1 MENAAP
7 LAPLPESVETILAT
21 RLDGLGDIVLGTM
34 LLSGLHRR
42 WPGATITLL
51 VRPQLIGVGAVLPDW
66 VRILPLPFDP
76 RAPVGE
82 CETEIV
88 EKFRAFAPLC
98 RADVAVIAEYNRTW
112 AGEIA
117 VGLSGA
123 AHVMAFDG
131 PTGLNLS
138 HQEICAQ
145 LRVDPSQAGWQLISA
160 AAEEREPG
168 KYVKFLDALGID
180 GKSCAPELVVREDDR
195 GRAEAQWGDVGLIPG
210 ETIVCFPS
218 SGEGLARSLE
228 PAVWARWIAHLTT
241 RRPVVL
247 LGGTSDASVLDAIAE
262 CGPPGGVRRMLVPA
276 DDTGLLAAVLEK
288 AGAYVGMDTGPMHV
302 AATLGVPTLGVFGG
316 GHCAERFLPVGPRAA
331 AVRMPL
337 GCYGCDWHC
346 PFDSRLCIKNIPED
360 KLIEA
365 GDAFLEGVHNA
376 VARSPRAF
384 DIAAPA
390 DLPAAV
396 LGPVMRQHRRFL
408 TLNHALSEHHVRLAR
423 ESAHQT
429 EQIAALSVA
438 LRSAAASIADIA
450 RQNHERGEAMAQ
462 VRNVLARMTEDNRQR
477 DAAIAHLNETLAEMT
492 RQNAARDAAINHVNE
507 TLAEMTL
514 RNAGRDAAIATASR
528 RWWK

>member
-7 LAPLPESVETILAT
+7 LTPLPQSVETILVT

-34 LLSGLHRR
+34 LLSGLLQR

-51 VRPQLIGVGAVLPDW
+51 VRPQLIGVAALLPDW
-66 VRILPLPFDP
+66 VRVVALPLDP
-76 RAPVGE
+76 RVPVAG

-123 AHVMAFDG
+123 AQVMAFDG

-145 LRVDPSQAGWQLISA
+145 LQVDPSLAGWQLISA
-160 AAEEREPG
+160 AAEEREPA

-180 GKSCAPELVVREDDR
+180 GKSCLPELVVREEDR
-195 GRAEAQWGDVGLIPG
+195 RSAEALWSDVGLTPG
-210 ETIVCFPS
+210 ETIVCFPG

-247 LGGTSDASVLDAIAE
+247 LGATTDEPVLDAIAA
-262 CGPPGGVRRMLVPA
+262 CGLPGGVRRMLVPA
-276 DDTGLLAAVLEK
+276 DDTGLLGAVLEK

-365 GDAFLEGVHNA
+365 GDAFLDGVNNPGN
-376 VARSPRAF
+376 RSPRVF
-384 DIAAPA
+384 DIVAPA

-423 ESAHQT
+423 DYAHQSV
-429 EQIAALSVA
+429 QIATAV
-438 LRSAAASIADIA
+438 ASIAEIA
-450 RQNHERGEAMAQ
+450 RQNHERGEAIVQ
-462 VRNVLARMTEDNRQR
+462 VNESLARMTEDNRQR

-492 RQNAARDAAINHVNE
+492 RQNAARDGAINHVNE
-507 TLAEMTL
+507 TLAEMTR
-514 RNAGRDAAIATASR
+514 RNAGRDAAITTASK